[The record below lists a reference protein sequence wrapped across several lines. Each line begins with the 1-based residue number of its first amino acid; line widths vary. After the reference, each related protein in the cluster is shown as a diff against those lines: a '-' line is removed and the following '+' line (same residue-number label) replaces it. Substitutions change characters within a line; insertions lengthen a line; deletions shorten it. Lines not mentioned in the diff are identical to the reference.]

1 MSGQTEQ
8 EPKHG
13 SKKDSAKQRK
23 RNFFEKKFL
32 LSFISGGIAGV
43 VAKSAV
49 APVERVKLIFQTDH
63 RTFTYRKGISLFKEI
78 VKEEG
83 VLSL

>member
-1 MSGQTEQ
+1 MSGQSEQ
-8 EPKHG
+8 DPMSD
-13 SKKDSAKQRK
+13 SKKDNTKQRK

-32 LSFISGGIAGV
+32 LSFISGGVAGV
-43 VAKSAV
+43 VAKSVV

-63 RTFTYRKGISLFKEI
+63 RTFTYSKGFSLFKEI